1 MSQNKEIDME
11 KLVDEIRE
19 QVWEE
24 IGKAYAEKMEESKK
38 WDKVWNNK

>member
-19 QVWEE
+19 QVWDE
-24 IGKAYAEKMEESKK
+24 IGKAWAMKIQEYKEWDRAWNKK
-38 WDKVWNNK
+38 